1 MAICNKI
8 INVQSFNQF
17 KIMPE
22 SKVYMFPDG
31 NSGSHSTIDPALLL
45 ALNSNGGMGNGN
57 WMWVIFLFFLFP
69 LLRRGGF
76 WGGND
81 SNGYNGCNGFGP
93 LAGMINNN
101 DGRQL
106 LDAAINRNGASIDK
120 LATMFGCGKDSIISA
135 INSVQQAIC
144 GTNSNIA
151 DVKYAMSIGNKD
163 MAQQLASCC
172 CNIREAI
179 TQGNYQN
186 QLQTVQQTNQL
197 QQAINSVATGQ
208 ERGFSSVAYETQ
220 RQTCDLKGEIKN
232 LSTQITAQFGELATR
247 ALQDKLDAERE
258 KNSALVSQLSNEHQT
273 ALIGQQIAA
282 ATTPLATAIAG
293 VTREVDAIKCKL
305 PETATVPNPPG
316 VLMPNCVAWNTYG
329 INPFLGVQAGSI
341 WS

>member
-1 MAICNKI
+1 
-8 INVQSFNQF
+8 
-17 KIMPE
+17 MPE
-22 SKVYMFPDG
+22 SKIYMFPDG
-31 NSGSHSTIDPALLL
+31 NSGSQSSIDPALLL
-45 ALNSNGGMGNGN
+45 ALNNCGGMNGGNC
-57 WMWVIFLFFLFP
+57 MWILFLFILLP
-69 LLRRGGF
+69 LLRRGGL
-76 WGGND
+76 WND
-81 SNGYNGCNGFGP
+81 SNGNGNGCNGFGP

-120 LATMFGCGKDSIISA
+120 LATMFGCGKDTIVAA
-135 INSVQQAIC
+135 INGVQQAIC

-163 MAQQLASCC
+163 IAQQLASCC

-197 QQAINSVATGQ
+197 QQAINGVATGQ

-232 LSTQITAQFGELATR
+232 LGTQITAQFGELATR

-305 PETATVPNPPG
+305 PDTATVPNPAG
-316 VLMPNCVAWNTYG
+316 VLMPNCVAWNTFG
-329 INPFLGVQAGSI
+329 VNPFLAAQSGSI

>member
-1 MAICNKI
+1 M
-8 INVQSFNQF
+8 S
-17 KIMPE
+17 E
-22 SKVYMFPDG
+22 SKVYMFPDS
-31 NSGSHSTIDPALLL
+31 NSGTSGSSIDPALLL
-45 ALNSNGGMGNGN
+45 ALNSNGGLNGGNF
-57 WMWVIFLFFLFP
+57 MWIIFLFFLFP

-76 WGGND
+76 LGGN
-81 SNGYNGCNGFGP
+81 GCGNEGGFGP

-120 LATMFGCGKDSIISA
+120 LASMFNCGKDTIVAA
-135 INSVQQAIC
+135 INGVQQSIC
-144 GTNSNIA
+144 GVNSNIA

-163 MAQQLASCC
+163 IAQQIASCC
-172 CNIREAI
+172 CNIRESI

-197 QQAINSVATGQ
+197 QQAINGVATGQ

-232 LSTQITAQFGELATR
+232 LGTQITAQFGELATR

-258 KNSALVSQLSNEHQT
+258 KNSSLVNQLSNEHQT

-282 ATTPLATAIAG
+282 ATTPLATALAG

-305 PETATVPNPPG
+305 PDTATVPNPAG
-316 VLMPNCVAWNTYG
+316 VLMPNCVAWNTFG
-329 INPFLGVQAGSI
+329 VNPFLASQNGSI